1 MLLLNSHFHF
11 HFRGFPWCSKILQ
24 RLWRSREEDL
34 GLDRVRIKKALILMI
49 KVVRVDKGQE
59 EDLNLALIL
68 VIRPFEPAGP
78 FDRAR
83 VREGEDPHSLRDR
96 GYEGLRSQK
105 TQCKGM
111 GVMTMRVM
119 QKKSQPDGDG
129 GGSWRDAVRVSLV
142 ARRCKLVLTEAGPEI
157 SSSLPVPS
165 LIVL

>member
-1 MLLLNSHFHF
+1 MLLLNFHF
-11 HFRGFPWCSKILQ
+11 HFRGFPCCSKILQ

-83 VREGEDPHSLRDR
+83 VREGEEPHSLRDR
-96 GYEGLRSQK
+96 EYEGLRSK
-105 TQCKGM
+105 KNPTQGH
-111 GVMTMRVM
+111 G
-119 QKKSQPDGDG
+119 SDGHDD
-129 GGSWRDAVRVSLV
+129 DA
-142 ARRCKLVLTEAGPEI
+142 KEKPT
-157 SSSLPVPS
+157 
-165 LIVL
+165 